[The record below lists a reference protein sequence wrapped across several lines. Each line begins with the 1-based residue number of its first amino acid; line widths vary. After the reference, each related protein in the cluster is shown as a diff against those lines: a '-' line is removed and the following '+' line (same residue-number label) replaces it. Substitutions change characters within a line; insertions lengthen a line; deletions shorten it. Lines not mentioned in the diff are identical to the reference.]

1 MAKSGKKAV
10 QKKAPAQA
18 QERTE
23 PLTVTWTLQELPSS
37 QHKTGLVGLLLL
49 IRWLLNK
56 PRRQIRGVL
65 RVAALDERTAT
76 IEFDVEGLSW
86 LFDEAYAADEV
97 EVERDKPFKDV
108 EPLRV
113 VEREQVDPKKVDKKT
128 GKPVVKQVKKYV
140 YPQVV
145 PAGAFL
151 LDTDPKGPDGAWIKL
166 WRDFVW
172 GVLRAVPATRAP
184 YEVRAAKHDSEE
196 GQDIFEALSAGGDGV
211 VELPSTY
218 FVGAQAATAENVACR
233 DRERFQFLLHFW
245 PFAVGIGVPT
255 FTNREGKSDFIGH
268 TLSFPDVAVLD
279 LFVEEYEGVL
289 RERSPEQAAYLPRQA
304 LLDLPGEAGLQFLEA
319 LRSRLKASESK
330 KRTADLVVGID
341 VFHLQREGNNV
352 RLRSTTRVEPLEN
365 LQDEYE
371 RIRQS
376 FRDPLFRRQVLTN
389 LLEGRDWSHGFD
401 RLFATL
407 PWGHFVRG
415 QRSPDQ
421 RPSFFPND
429 VKTQFE
435 RFAHPGAPE

>member
-23 PLTVTWTLQELPSS
+23 PITVTWALNELPSS

-56 PRRQIRGVL
+56 PKRQSRGVL
-65 RVAALDERTAT
+65 RVAALDERMAT

-113 VEREQVDPKKVDKKT
+113 VEREQVDSKKLDKKT

-140 YPQVV
+140 YRQVV

-151 LDTDPKGPDGAWIKL
+151 LETDPKGPDGAWVKL

-172 GVLRAVPATRAP
+172 SVLRSIPKQRLP
-184 YEVRAAKHDSEE
+184 YERRARKVLSDEGRTAFQQLKSNESE
-196 GQDIFEALSAGGDGV
+196 STS
-211 VELPSTY
+211 LPGTY
-218 FVGAQAATAENVACR
+218 FIGAQDLSSENVPFR
-233 DRERFQFLLHFW
+233 DLARLRFLLHFW
-245 PFAVGIGVPT
+245 PFAVGLSVPT
-255 FTNREGKSDFIGH
+255 VTDREGKSDFVGYA
-268 TLSFPDVAVLD
+268 LSFPDVAVLD
-279 LFVEEYEGVL
+279 LFVTEYEGVL

-352 RLRSTTRVEPLEN
+352 RLRSTARIEPLEN

-371 RIRQS
+371 RIRES
-376 FRDPLFRRQVLTN
+376 FRDPIFRRQVLTN

-407 PWGHFVRG
+407 PWGHFMRG
-415 QRSPDQ
+415 LRSPEQ

-435 RFAHPGAPE
+435 RFANPGAPE